1 MHSFRRYFKMKWF
14 NSLPR
19 LVQFILL
26 LIPGVN
32 WIVEIVVRVSAVLE
46 KPTSTNILGLI
57 LAVLPTG
64 NILGWVDLVWVL
76 LYNHLLLAD

>member
-1 MHSFRRYFKMKWF
+1 MKWF

-32 WIVEIVVRVSAVLE
+32 WIIEIIVRLTAVIDD
-46 KPTSTNILGLI
+46 TSTTNILGI
-57 LAVLPTG
+57 VLAVLVPFW
-64 NILGWVDLVWVL
+64 GWVDLVWVL
-76 LYNHLLLAD
+76 LKNKLCLTE